1 MFLKS
6 LQWRLVSFFCLIS
19 FCLIIT
25 VGITLNR
32 QVEDQYYKNFT
43 NDIERGFGSWSI
55 IKGTNPTADQI
66 LNELKTKGN
75 ASLFLIIGD
84 TRSYTLAKKSTGEY
98 IDGSEPMFIAAGR
111 EKAWS
116 ELLKSDNFVKA
127 MQGKTGDGKYLSSS
141 NSREFFDYARPIGDY
156 ILYFRYYKEA
166 WQPVLNNFN
175 QIIIVSLGLALT
187 IAFIVGYMLSKTIT
201 APIVRL
207 MYKAR
212 SIAAGDF
219 DQLLEVNSDD
229 EIGKLT
235 ESFNYMATSLRNT
248 LMEISSEKNK
258 IETVLNYLTDGV
270 IAFNLKG
277 EIIHTNPASRK
288 MLGITDPTGNF
299 KDYAEMYN
307 IDFSIEEVV
316 YLNSAKTREMNI
328 TAEGRVVRVYFA
340 VFTDEEKKPEGIIA
354 VLQDITEQHKLDG
367 MRREFVANVS
377 HELRTPLTSIKS
389 YSETLMDG
397 AIEDTELSYK
407 FLRVIN
413 SETDRMTRIVK
424 DLLQLSRLDNQ
435 KMQWNMEEL
444 YFVDL
449 VKNVVERM
457 QMEAASKSQKL
468 DCFVL
473 GDIPFVKADRDR
485 IEQVLVNIITNSIKY
500 TPEEGKVT
508 VYIGKTYNEVYAKI
522 TDTGIG
528 IPEKDIPRIFERFYR
543 VDKARSRDL
552 GGTGLGLAIA
562 KEIVESHAGTITI
575 SSEVG
580 KGTEV
585 VVKLPALST
594 DGQVLRA

>member
-19 FCLIIT
+19 FCLTIT
-25 VGITLNR
+25 IGFTLNR
-32 QVEDQYYKNFT
+32 QVENQYYNNFIS
-43 NDIERGFGSWSI
+43 DIKGGFNNWSI
-55 IKGTNPTADQI
+55 KDKNPTSDEI

-75 ASLFLIIGD
+75 ASLFYIIGN

-98 IDGSEPMFIAAGR
+98 IGGSEPYFEEVGK

-116 ELLKSDNFVKA
+116 ELLKSDNFVAA
-127 MQGKTGDGKYLSSS
+127 MKDKTGDVKKLSSS
-141 NSREFFDYARPIGDY
+141 YGDEFFDYAVPIGDY
-156 ILYFRYYKEA
+156 ILYFRYYKKA
-166 WQPVLNNFN
+166 WETVIEDFN
-175 QIIIVSLGLALT
+175 KIILVSLSLALI
-187 IAFIVGYMLSKTIT
+187 IAFIAGYMLSKTIT

-207 MYKAR
+207 MHKAR

-219 DQLLEVNSDD
+219 EQLQEVDADD

-235 ESFNYMATSLRNT
+235 ESFNYMATSLKNT
-248 LMEISSEKNK
+248 LAEISSEKNK
-258 IETVLNYLTDGV
+258 IETVLNYLNDGV

-277 EIIHTNPASRK
+277 EIIHMNPVSKK
-288 MLGITDPTGNF
+288 MLGEINISNNF
-299 KDYAEMYN
+299 KDFAERYN
-307 IDFSIEEVV
+307 FDFSIEEVI
-316 YLNSAKTREMNI
+316 YLNSSKTREMNI
-328 TAEGRVVRVYFA
+328 SIDDKVVRVYFA
-340 VFTDEEKKPEGIIA
+340 IFTDEEKKPEGIIV
-354 VLQDITEQHKLDG
+354 VLQDITEQHRLDG

-389 YSETLMDG
+389 YAETLMDG
-397 AIEDTELSYK
+397 AIEDAELSQK
-407 FLRVIN
+407 FLQVIN

-424 DLLQLSRLDNQ
+424 DLLQLSKLDNQ
-435 KMQWNMEEL
+435 KMQWKMEEL
-444 YFVDL
+444 YFVDI
-449 VKNVVERM
+449 VKGITERM
-457 QMEAASKSQKL
+457 QMEAVSKSLKL

-473 GDIPFVKADRDR
+473 GDIPCIKADRDR
-485 IEQVLVNIITNSIKY
+485 IEQVLVNIISNSIKY
-500 TPEEGKVT
+500 TPEGGKIT
-508 VYIGKTYNEVYAKI
+508 VYIGKTYNEVYVKI

-562 KEIVESHAGTITI
+562 KEIIECHAGTISI

-585 VVKLPALST
+585 VVKLPAVST
-594 DGQVLRA
+594 DEQVLRA